1 LPVVEDE
8 KVLAM
13 VACLSNSY
21 SSKTTI
27 ISSRESNNSG
37 IF

>member
-1 LPVVEDE
+1 LPDAEDE
-8 KVLAM
+8 KVTVM
-13 VACLSNSY
+13 FACLSNSY